1 MIRLRDRIPRE
12 KFQAIFRPMV
22 RDFGTRTVIL
32 QLNNEA
38 RTAIPR
44 QTKLKDFMPKLD
56 LLIYE
61 RERPKADEELER
73 LWGIY
78 FDNRLGERED
88 DFNELSSKLNKLLD
102 QDKLPADEADRVK
115 LGEVMDEIDALLAEC
130 EFSPDEIEA
139 TFRIKAFPEVLEFYL
154 ERKAE

>member
-1 MIRLRDRIPRE
+1 MKRLRDRIPKE

-22 RDFGTRTVIL
+22 REFGTRTVIL

-44 QTKLKDFMPKLD
+44 QTKLKDFMPKLE

-73 LWGIY
+73 LWGVY

-88 DFNELSSKLNKLLD
+88 DFNDLSAELNELLD
-102 QDKLPADEADRVK
+102 QDKVPEDEADRAE
-115 LGEVMDEIDALLAEC
+115 LGKVMDKIDAFLAEC
-130 EFSPDEIEA
+130 EFNPDEVEA

-154 ERKAE
+154 ERKAG